1 VVWFLAAKPPII
13 KPTTT
18 LCAFLGSRL
27 AKLAVIEHSGGVKM
41 SHEEALDM
49 LDIEKKPLAVH

>member
-1 VVWFLAAKPPII
+1 MVWFLAAKPPII

-27 AKLAVIEHSGGVKM
+27 AKSAAIEHSGGMKM
-41 SHEEALDM
+41 SHEEALDL
-49 LDIEKKPLAVH
+49 LDIEKKPDVIH